1 MKASAIWVTL
11 DKSWAEVRS
20 EWKVVSQVLLL
31 WNQEFILF
39 YSVHL
44 VSRGKRRS
52 CSTQEKGREK
62 KKQISSMTRSLIKK
76 KLTSQWALPYK
87 LVRHFI
93 IEYIYL
99 YQKHKKTFILGT
111 RKIVTLQEHD
121 STIPVHVHSIRCP
134 ISWKGHPGQRSQLWA
149 PKAALAWFPYQ
160 TETCIPKP
168 RYPLSRYLLQ
178 TEVGTE
184 PKITLENNQS

>member
-1 MKASAIWVTL
+1 MKASAIWVTI

-31 WNQEFILF
+31 WNQGFILF

-44 VSRGKRRS
+44 VSREKRRA
-52 CSTQEKGREK
+52 CSTQEEKGREK
-62 KKQISSMTRSLIKK
+62 KIKQISSMTRSLIKK

-121 STIPVHVHSIRCP
+121 STIPVHFHSIRCL
-134 ISWKGHPGQRSQLWA
+134 ISWKGQRGGGHGSERPWPLSMISWPSWDLRSQTQV
-149 PKAALAWFPYQ
+149 P
-160 TETCIPKP
+160 T
-168 RYPLSRYLLQ
+168 S
-178 TEVGTE
+178 
-184 PKITLENNQS
+184 